1 MKEAVSVPVFANGN
15 ILYQSDI
22 AACLAAT
29 GADGVMSA
37 EGQLYNAALFYGLES
52 ASLAEG
58 HMSDS
63 SILRRHPR
71 HADLALEYLDIVKRL
86 KTASTVSGVKGHLFK
101 IMRPALIR
109 EVDLRER
116 LGRVKVMP
124 RRVVDDGD
132 DKEGGIQWEG
142 WEEYEEIA
150 KEMKVRMEVRPQL
163 YCQSDAHGC
172 LYSATKLLRAASN
185 SKISS
190 SPTLKPVLTCTLTG

>member
-22 AACLAAT
+22 TACLAAT

-52 ASLAEG
+52 ASPSEY
-58 HMSDS
+58 MSDP
-63 SILRRHPR
+63 SILLRHPR
-71 HADLALEYLDIVKRL
+71 HAGLALEYLDIVKRL

-101 IMRPALIR
+101 IMRPALVR
-109 EVDLRER
+109 ELDLREQ
-116 LGRVKVMP
+116 LGRVKAMP
-124 RRVVDDGD
+124 RRVEDDGD

-163 YCQSDAHGC
+163 YC
-172 LYSATKLLRAASN
+172 
-185 SKISS
+185 
-190 SPTLKPVLTCTLTG
+190 